1 MTRGCRKW
9 LRTSRAI
16 AKERLETMLFADRL
30 NCSPEMVDQMKHDM
44 AAVMEKYLDSGQ
56 TDLTIQLDIA
66 AHIRQGGKH
75 VKTIQIKGL

>member
-1 MTRGCRKW
+1 
-9 LRTSRAI
+9 
-16 AKERLETMLFADRL
+16 
-30 NCSPEMVDQMKHDM
+30 M

>member
-1 MTRGCRKW
+1 MTRGGRKW

-44 AAVMEKYLDSGQ
+44 AAVMEKY
-56 TDLTIQLDIA
+56 QLDIA